1 MNTALKKAYDLERK
15 GLDAYIDLAA
25 MSKNALARKTLFS
38 LASAEIEHMMKID
51 DIAFSMDKKEPWA
64 SAETSFKASDIEIK
78 IKDFFVNTKKEALDQ
93 SSDDAGIIKK
103 AMDFERKSY
112 ELYSDLSKK
121 AGSDAERRFYKAMMK
136 QEELHYD
143 ALENVNYYLTR
154 TGDWFCHEE
163 SKRWNWM
170 NI

>member
-1 MNTALKKAYDLERK
+1 MNTALKKAYDLEKK
-15 GLDAYIDLAA
+15 GLDIYINLAA
-25 MSKNALARKTLFS
+25 ISKNALARRTLFS

-51 DIAFSMDKKEPWA
+51 DIALSVDKKGPWA
-64 SAETSFKASDIEIK
+64 AAEISFKASDIEIE

-93 SSDDAGIIKK
+93 HNDDAPIIKK

-121 AGSDAERRFYKAMMK
+121 AESGIERRFYEALMK

-170 NI
+170 NV